1 MNSLNFQAAEKLK
14 WLLGQAPFIKLD
26 APYRKRY
33 LVTAVLISKLT

>member
-1 MNSLNFQAAEKLK
+1 MAA
-14 WLLGQAPFIKLD
+14 WSSAPFIKLD